1 MKTTENLKKRAK
13 GLKKEVT
20 AIYYAYQN
28 PKTKLLPKILILIT
42 IGYALSPIDLIPDF
56 IPVLGYLDDLVVI
69 PALISLTLRY
79 MPKEIMDESRER
91 AEKEPLTLMK
101 NWFVALLFISI
112 WVIVLIVVAKAFVG
126 LL

>member
-1 MKTTENLKKRAK
+1 MITVENLKIRAK
-13 GLKKEVT
+13 NLKTEIT

-56 IPVLGYLDDLVVI
+56 IPVLGYLDDLLVV
-69 PALISLTLRY
+69 PVLISLTLKI
-79 MPKEIMDESRER
+79 MPKEIMDESREKAR
-91 AEKEPLTLMK
+91 KEPLTLRK
-101 NWFVALLFISI
+101 NWFFAILFILI
-112 WVIVLIVVAKAFVG
+112 WVILLFVFINAIMG